1 MRKMPRGLA
10 MLVTGS
16 LLGCLAL
23 TALAAALSGD
33 DPPPP
38 PCRLTI
44 ELVDS
49 VTGKPLAGL
58 VQIRDAAGKLMPL
71 DELLARGFG
80 LEPGPAIHDWS
91 VVPQRTIVRVP
102 QAKLKLMAFAGLETE
117 RAEMA
122 LDLTGREQAEVRVP
136 LVRFYDAQARG
147 FRSANTH
154 LHLKQLSREQADRY
168 LTEAPLGDGLDVVF
182 LSYLERAVA
191 DLEYTSNKY
200 TLADLHRLSHQ
211 GTQFGNGE
219 EHRHNFT
226 DQGQGYGH
234 VMFLNIPELIQP
246 VSIGPGITKQGTDG
260 LPLKMGIEK
269 AESFGS
275 KIIWCHNQWGLEDIP
290 SWVMGR
296 LHANNIF
303 DGGTHG
309 SYKHSFYRYLNA
321 GLKVPF
327 STGTD
332 WFMYDFS
339 RVYVP
344 AREKLSPEQWLDV
357 LAQGRST
364 ITNGPLLEFRVND
377 RAVGETL
384 DLPSEGK
391 VNVEARV
398 VGRVDFQRIELVRNG
413 EAVRAVNNRAEAGHF
428 VAEMKLEL
436 DVTEP
441 CWLALRTPPPSVK
454 NDPEFQTPV
463 PKNEYGCDLFGHTS
477 AIQVTLAGRG
487 YFDRTAAQSLLKEM
501 RESRHFIVEHAIFAN
516 DEERNRVL
524 AVYDEAIVTFKKR
537 IEEAKR

>member
-1 MRKMPRGLA
+1 MKMSILPVTTLLLFLA
-10 MLVTGS
+10 WF
-16 LLGCLAL
+16 
-23 TALAAALSGD
+23 ALAFPNSGD
-33 DPPPP
+33 NNAQDS
-38 PCRLTI
+38 CNLSI

-49 VTGKPLAGL
+49 VSGNVLPGL
-58 VQIRDAAGKLMPL
+58 VQIRDSAGKRLPL
-71 DELLARGFG
+71 DELLSRGFG

-91 VVPQRTIVRVP
+91 VVPGKATVRVP
-102 QAKLKLMAFAGLETE
+102 QAKLTLVAFSGLETE
-117 RAEMA
+117 RAEVSM
-122 LDLTGREQAEVRVP
+122 DLVDREQSVIRVP
-136 LVRFYDAQARG
+136 LVRFYDAHAKG

-168 LTEAPLGDGLDVVF
+168 LTEVPLADGLDVLF
-182 LSYLERAVA
+182 LSYLERAIA

-200 TLADLHRLSHQ
+200 SLADLHRLSHQ

-226 DQGQGYGH
+226 EQGQGYGH

-260 LPLKMGIEK
+260 LPLKFGIEK
-269 AESFGS
+269 AQSFGS

-344 AREKLSPEQWLDV
+344 AREKLTPEQWLDV

-377 RAVGETL
+377 RSVGETV
-384 DLPSEGK
+384 DLPAAGK
-391 VNVEARV
+391 VSIDARAA
-398 VGRVDFQRIELVRNG
+398 GRVDFQRMELLRNG
-413 EAVRAVNNRAEAGHF
+413 EVIRTAKSRRQAGHS
-428 VAEMKLEL
+428 VAEMNFDL
-436 DVTEP
+436 DISSP
-441 CWLALRTPPPSVK
+441 CWLAVRTPPPPVK
-454 NDPEFQTPV
+454 NDPEFQVPV

-477 AIQVTLAGRG
+477 AVHITLAGRG
-487 YFDRTAAQSLLKEM
+487 HFDIAAAQSLLKEM

-516 DEERNRVL
+516 DAERDRVL
-524 AVYDEAIVTFKKR
+524 AVYDEAIATFKGR
-537 IEEAKR
+537 IDEIKK

>member
-1 MRKMPRGLA
+1 MRVSILAVPTGL
-10 MLVTGS
+10 
-16 LLGCLAL
+16 LLLAWVAL
-23 TALAAALSGD
+23 TDRLSGD
-33 DPPPP
+33 DPPQPQ
-38 PCRLTI
+38 CRLTI

-49 VTGKPLAGL
+49 VSGKPLPGL
-58 VQIRDAAGKLMPL
+58 AQIHDAAGKRLPL
-71 DELLARGFG
+71 DELLSRGFG

-91 VVPQRTIVRVP
+91 VLPSKATVQVPQT
-102 QAKLKLMAFAGLETE
+102 KLKLLAFSGLETE
-117 RAEMA
+117 RAEIS

-136 LVRFYDAQARG
+136 LVRFYDAHARG
-147 FRSANTH
+147 MRSANTH

-168 LTEAPLGDGLDVVF
+168 LTEAPQGDGLDVVF
-182 LSYLERAVA
+182 LSYLERAIA

-226 DQGQGYGH
+226 EQGQGYGH

-269 AESFGS
+269 AQSFGS

-332 WFMYDFS
+332 WFIYDFS

-344 AREKLSPEQWLDV
+344 AREKLTPEQWLDV

-364 ITNGPLLEFRVND
+364 ISNGPLLEFRVND
-377 RAVGETL
+377 RGVGETV
-384 DLPSEGK
+384 DLPATGK
-391 VNVEARV
+391 VSIDARA
-398 VGRVDFQRIELVRNG
+398 VGRVDFQRIELLRNG
-413 EAVRAVNNRAEAGHF
+413 EVIRAVSSRHNSGHS
-428 VAEMKLEL
+428 VAEMKFDL
-436 DVTEP
+436 DVSGP
-441 CWLALRTPPPSVK
+441 CWLALRTPPPPVK

-477 AIQVTLAGRG
+477 AIHVTLAGHAH
-487 YFDRTAAQSLLKEM
+487 FDITAAQSLLKEM

-516 DEERNRVL
+516 DAERDRVL
-524 AVYDEAIVTFKKR
+524 AVYDEAIVTFKRR
-537 IEEAKR
+537 IEEVKR